1 MKFSELTQALNI
13 SAYPEMMDSLYEKT
27 TKLPAF
33 VTRETL
39 EQMQACYDLYGE
51 FYEDV
56 LCGWEDLESKPLEF
70 SWMQTAAYL
79 LQQAPIEITRPLQ
92 FPAADGS
99 PARDLLPLFV
109 LTARVEWAIAEYQ
122 NRGFSYEEAVKIMAD
137 VFVYD
142 IYACIRH
149 TGRIGINR
157 SYYDWTTLFVYCILF
172 PCGGFQFNFKK
183 NAKSTTV
190 LRHKESGAL
199 AILLNGL
206 TAHSSG
212 QILGSHGCAD
222 EAESFLVTVQET
234 ETEWIAHE
242 INEKGLLQRETVG
255 YSKGEWEVVLAPGDC
270 MLGIHIPRGTSIT
283 PENTKKAIDM
293 AFRHAATYYKEYHP
307 KAIHCGSWL
316 LNPDLA
322 NVIGEESNIVRFGAL
337 FQRYPAKSDGR
348 SVFGFVFRTNS
359 FPKLEE
365 LAEDTSLQRKLKRLY
380 MEGNWIHNFS
390 GFYVP

>member
-1 MKFSELTQALNI
+1 MRFYELAQELNTPTYPQQLEDIFEQVAVQPALI
-13 SAYPEMMDSLYEKT
+13 K
-27 TKLPAF
+27 
-33 VTRETL
+33 RENL
-39 EQMQACYDLYGE
+39 ERMQECYGLYGA

-56 LCGWEDLESKPLEF
+56 LRGWEDLETKPLEF
-70 SWMQTAAYL
+70 AWTQTAANL
-79 LQQAPIEITRPLQ
+79 LLQAPIEITRPLQ
-92 FPAADGS
+92 FPPADQS
-99 PARDLLPLFV
+99 PARDMIPLFV

-122 NRGFSYEEAVKIMAD
+122 KRGFSYEEAVKIMAD

-142 IYACIRH
+142 IHACIRH
-149 TGRIGINR
+149 TGRPGINR

-183 NAKSTTV
+183 NAKSTTL
-190 LRHKESGAL
+190 LRHKKTGAL
-199 AILLNGL
+199 AVLLDGL

-212 QILGSHGCAD
+212 QILGSHGCTD
-222 EAESFLVTVQET
+222 ERDAFPVTVKET
-234 ETEWIAHE
+234 DTEWIGHA
-242 INEKGLLQRETVG
+242 INAEGLLQRDMIT
-255 YSKGEWEVVLAPGDC
+255 YPKAEWELLLAPGEC
-270 MLGIHIPRGTSIT
+270 MLGIHIPQGISIT
-283 PENTKKAIDM
+283 QEETIAAIEKA
-293 AFRHAATYYKEYHP
+293 FQHAATYYKEYQP

-316 LNPDLA
+316 LNPKLGD
-322 NVIGEESNIVRFGAL
+322 VIGENSKIARFGVL

-380 MEGNWIHNFS
+380 MEENWIHNFS